1 MFLKQLHFLISPE
14 HKKSYL
20 SPLWLQEILMYNFY
34 LCRCHLLSYPDDR
47 KNTQELHGGEGEVVF
62 RMSLFNV
69 WWVKATAARMFLHL
83 LKCLLAKFPP
93 QISKVKA
100 HLLKHQ
106 NFPLLRSFYYQKS
119 GVTAQKKWW
128 VPISKKFYIPFSP
141 VAQGRMEPALYLWK
155 SEGSSNWD
163 LKVQVFEI

>member
-69 WWVKATAARMFLHL
+69 WWVKATTARMFLHL
-83 LKCLLAKFPP
+83 LKCLLATFPP

-106 NFPLLRSFYYQKS
+106 NFPLLRSFYYQK
-119 GVTAQKKWW
+119 KWHHSSEKMMSAHKQE
-128 VPISKKFYIPFSP
+128 ILYSLFSCCTGEDGTCSLP
-141 VAQGRMEPALYLWK
+141 
-155 SEGSSNWD
+155 
-163 LKVQVFEI
+163 LKIRRLK